1 MHYSA
6 HAWFISNVAIHVVI
20 ITRSELSS
28 SHIDY
33 NNAFAAFRWFPE
45 SIRVSAR
52 TFFLYS
58 FQRSFIDDIID
69 SRERAHVPQSKGP
82 TDRSQS
88 CWNHDEAY
96 LGILCVTAWLSFI
109 KIEYN
114 NAALSVNPD
123 FWAVPF
129 TDATELDIRSAQAWP
144 QLLQFSLHI
153 QTH

>member
-1 MHYSA
+1 
-6 HAWFISNVAIHVVI
+6 
-20 ITRSELSS
+20 
-28 SHIDY
+28 
-33 NNAFAAFRWFPE
+33 
-45 SIRVSAR
+45 
-52 TFFLYS
+52 
-58 FQRSFIDDIID
+58 
-69 SRERAHVPQSKGP
+69 
-82 TDRSQS
+82 
-88 CWNHDEAY
+88 